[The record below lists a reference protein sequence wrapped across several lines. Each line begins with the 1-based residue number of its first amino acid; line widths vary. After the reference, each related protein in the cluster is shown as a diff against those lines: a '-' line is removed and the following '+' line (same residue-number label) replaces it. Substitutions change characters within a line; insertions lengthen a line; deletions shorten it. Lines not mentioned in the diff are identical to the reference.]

1 MSDLQIAVLI
11 VTYDSAQ
18 LTIESLRSVERE
30 RSTVGLQI
38 RVYVIDN
45 ASGDLQIIAQAVK
58 NWGWSP
64 WVTLIAAP
72 KNGGFGYGNNL
83 GIGRAFSEGPPDF
96 IYLLNPDAQVRSG
109 AIGSLVRFLE
119 ARPYAGIAG
128 GGFENLLGV
137 DTSVA

>member
-1 MSDLQIAVLI
+1 MRDLRIAVII

-18 LTIESLRSVERE
+18 LAIESLRSVEQQ

-38 RVYVIDN
+38 RALVIDN
-45 ASGDLQIIAQAVK
+45 ASGDLPIIAQAVK

-83 GIGRAFSEGPPDF
+83 GIERAFSESPPDF
-96 IYLLNPDAQVRSG
+96 IYLLNPDAQARSG

-119 ARPYAGIAG
+119 AHPHAGIAG
-128 GGFENLLGV
+128 GSFEN
-137 DTSVA
+137 